1 VRAASTLDALVSA
14 WAQVAH
20 GQQATVKELAI
31 EFCRTL
37 EGQPELIGVRIRA
50 KWIEDRYPLFCAA
63 LGVRS
68 PPPFKDFARELAEQM
83 DRERADVRRKGK
95 RESFTT
101 YCVPKATVVAL
112 SQEMQQ
118 ASLALCLD
126 PAAAVALWRSARRK
140 ANSEK
145 PSRRMRA
152 RPMLR
157 PPRPPILRLKGAYP
171 NPPRTPGADLSTSA

>member
-68 PPPFKDFARELAEQM
+68 PPFKDFARELAEQM

-126 PAAAVALWRSARRK
+126 PARPLHYGDRLAAKLTRKNRRDECEPDQCCGHQGHQ
-140 ANSEK
+140 S
-145 PSRRMRA
+145 S
-152 RPMLR
+152 
-157 PPRPPILRLKGAYP
+157 G
-171 NPPRTPGADLSTSA
+171 